1 MTNST
6 LTNETLWN
14 FLSVWFKLCKASR
27 EKLDFLTFMV
37 AKEDF
42 FLTSYIF
49 GPHGW
54 PCLDPGTSTPC
65 LASCSLLSIALC
77 QWLRGN
83 SQDQCEEEEP
93 MSPGA
98 AAHLA
103 PRAWAPLWEVLKFFK
118 GSTWCYLPVCMESAF
133 QMSLPFIRSAL
144 TNQISKSPLFI
155 ILIWKLCVELG
166 GTWDARDIEEEYRK
180 DFCLWSLL
188 RVSSTQCQG
197 RKKTPVVRKGV
208 YLGFALL
215 VP

>member
-1 MTNST
+1 
-6 LTNETLWN
+6 
-14 FLSVWFKLCKASR
+14 
-27 EKLDFLTFMV
+27 MV